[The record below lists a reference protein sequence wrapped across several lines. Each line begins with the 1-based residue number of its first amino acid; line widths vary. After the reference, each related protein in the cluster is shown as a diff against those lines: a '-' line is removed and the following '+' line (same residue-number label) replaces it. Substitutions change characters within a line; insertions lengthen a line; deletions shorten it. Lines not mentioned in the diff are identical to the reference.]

1 MWLTRTNLLFVV
13 QKESSEQARAPHCQ
27 RSSYFRMCMK
37 KYITVIICV
46 RFIFAEK
53 KSFLQKLLSLPVS
66 KNTSCISPK
75 PSSKAWLAQTSTGQ
89 TNPNHRVQNVPV
101 HHPIHPTTPLITP
114 KLLGNEKHVPE
125 GHQLMSSA
133 GACRQTTWLDANRR
147 DTAEQLQALDK
158 DLAASRVILYRG
170 YPASC
175 VSKLILKEDLQRR
188 RLKMKI
194 HGSTGY

>member
-1 MWLTRTNLLFVV
+1 
-13 QKESSEQARAPHCQ
+13 
-27 RSSYFRMCMK
+27 
-37 KYITVIICV
+37 
-46 RFIFAEK
+46 
-53 KSFLQKLLSLPVS
+53 
-66 KNTSCISPK
+66 
-75 PSSKAWLAQTSTGQ
+75 
-89 TNPNHRVQNVPV
+89 
-101 HHPIHPTTPLITP
+101 
-114 KLLGNEKHVPE
+114 
-125 GHQLMSSA
+125 MSSA